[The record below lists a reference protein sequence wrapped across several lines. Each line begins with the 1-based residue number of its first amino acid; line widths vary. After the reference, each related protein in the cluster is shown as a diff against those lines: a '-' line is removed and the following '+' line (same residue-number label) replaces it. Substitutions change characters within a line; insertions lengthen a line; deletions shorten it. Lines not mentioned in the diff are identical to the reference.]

1 MSLDGVVISFT
12 GKLEGCTRAE
22 ATAKVK
28 AAGGTVTS
36 SVTKKTTHLVVGGD
50 AKLEKAKDGVVVWT
64 EEEFNQALE
73 GDKKGKKKGK
83 AGKKETPVKE
93 EKPAPA
99 KKGKKRGKKEEEEE
113 EEAPVKEEKPAPK
126 KGKKRGKKEEEE
138 EEEEKPKEQPNKKVK
153 VEKEEKNEPAAA
165 APEAAAAMGKR
176 VVRKPDVHLASRDQF
191 AIVDDFHTDLM
202 QTNLGAQ
209 NNNKFYVIQLLQST
223 KSKTYSLFTRW
234 GRLGDVGQQQLV
246 DCGNDF
252 EKAIKLFEKKFKDKT
267 KNNWSD
273 RHEFVKHPMQYQL
286 VELDETESGEGGGG
300 DAAMGKL
307 SASQIHK
314 GQAVLEEIKA
324 ILEKKQKGNITE
336 LSGKYYSLIPTLS
349 GRQRP
354 PPLNS
359 IELVEEKEAMLDFW
373 LRMGFDNMEEQK
385 GLAPIEGI
393 MDLPLPLTLLAAAS
407 GITQGKIIFPA
418 AIKQCQNRGA
428 ELVKQN
434 AGSPV
439 KPMDKELYGAIV
451 LYTGNWIYAQLNS
464 CLRSEN
470 RQSIRKYFN
479 YLRVFLEAMCRM
491 PQKEQ
496 TLWRGISVDLFD
508 AYEEDKVITWWGVS
522 SCTSDE
528 NVARNFMSNCGGS
541 CTLLRVRCK
550 TAMDISVLSMFPSEK
565 ECLLAPGTQ
574 LKVLKRVRNGKIS
587 EIDVEEVGR
596 AI

>member
-1 MSLDGVVISFT
+1 MSLDGIVISFT
-12 GKLEGCTRAE
+12 GKLKGCTRAE

-28 AAGGTVTS
+28 AAGGTITS
-36 SVTKKTTHLVVGGD
+36 TVTKKTTHLVVGGD

-64 EEEFNQALE
+64 EEEFNQALQ

-93 EKPAPA
+93 EKPAP
-99 KKGKKRGKKEEEEE
+99 KKGKKRGKKEEEEQEE
-113 EEAPVKEEKPAPK
+113 EEAPVKEEKPAPM
-126 KGKKRGKKEEEE
+126 KGKKRGMKEEVE
-138 EEEEKPKEQPNKKVK
+138 EEEEKPKQQPKKKVK
-153 VEKEEKNEPAAA
+153 VEKQEKAEPAAA
-165 APEAAAAMGKR
+165 PAAPATGKR

-252 EKAIKLFEKKFKDKT
+252 DKAIKLFEKKFKDKT

-307 SASQIHK
+307 SAGQIHK

-354 PPLNS
+354 PPLDS
-359 IELVEEKEAMLDFW
+359 IALIEEKEAMLDFW
-373 LRMGFDNMEEQK
+373 LRMGFDDMEEQK

-393 MDLPLPLTLLAAAS
+393 MDLPLPSTLLAAAS
-407 GITQGKIIFPA
+407 GITQAA

-434 AGSPV
+434 AGPPV
-439 KPMDKELYGAIV
+439 KPMDKELYGSIV

-528 NVARNFMSNCGGS
+528 NVALNFISNCGGS